1 MYNEFYE
8 NRGKFSKVE
17 QGLFSLS
24 HWVGCP
30 LPPPMAMNVTYV

>member
-24 HWVGCP
+24 HWVGCFP
-30 LPPPMAMNVTYV
+30 PPPMAMNVTYV